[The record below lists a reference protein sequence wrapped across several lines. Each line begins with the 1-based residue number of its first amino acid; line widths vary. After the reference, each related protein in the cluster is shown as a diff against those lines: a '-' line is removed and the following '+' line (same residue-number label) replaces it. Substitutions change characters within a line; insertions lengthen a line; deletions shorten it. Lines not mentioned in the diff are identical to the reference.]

1 MFEIHP
7 LSGKEKKMSAESSL
21 STHKVS
27 RIYSESLTIK
37 NVKSEIWYSIVL
49 KRAMS
54 LFLDNSSNIKDQYA
68 YYPCLCNVILKLFC
82 EGC

>member
-37 NVKSEIWYSIVL
+37 NVKSYFFLNESCNSKGVILNEIW
-49 KRAMS
+49 KMR
-54 LFLDNSSNIKDQYA
+54 FSSNTYNNSNNCK
-68 YYPCLCNVILKLFC
+68 
-82 EGC
+82 